1 MARAAINRLISSA
14 ARHQRTLRDH
24 GYGWCIS
31 HQQTEQ
37 TRAADWMTQGS
48 DQGLG
53 RACQDAG
60 PQTENDHHPGVDL
73 SVRGID
79 SLLAS
84 AERS

>member
-53 RACQDAG
+53 
-60 PQTENDHHPGVDL
+60 
-73 SVRGID
+73 
-79 SLLAS
+79 AS
-84 AERS
+84 EERRSRTPAQRPRLIVAQE